1 MVVVF
6 VLVRR
11 VDEVEEAFAV
21 VVVVVVVVCL
31 LSVRFV
37 GSLLLLLRVF
47 AVVECGIVVAI

>member
-1 MVVVF
+1 MVVF

-11 VDEVEEAFAV
+11 VDEVEEAFA
-21 VVVVVVVVCL
+21 VVVVVVCL

>member
-1 MVVVF
+1 MVVF

-11 VDEVEEAFAV
+11 VDEVEEAFA
-21 VVVVVVVVCL
+21 VVVVVCL